1 MRKLQRFLYPLQIFP
16 HGSSFMKSKLSPS
29 RIKMLNTPINFLL
42 KPSKDKFG
50 VVTFILRYC
59 PLWLIIIAYRELT

>member
-1 MRKLQRFLYPLQIFP
+1 
-16 HGSSFMKSKLSPS
+16 MKSKMRPS

-50 VVTFILRYC
+50 VVAFILRYC
-59 PLWLIIIAYRELT
+59 PLWLIIIAYKELT